1 MQGCH
6 IFQFV
11 RFLVCRIFISPC
23 IAWSFD
29 FFQGCQIENLKEVD
43 RCQNQY
49 MMLLFRYQNQ
59 AIWLCICICI
69 CTVTQLTSFC
79 ICIPIVSTSTSQHW
93 PYWFAGT
100 CRRSTVR
107 RRCTATSP
115 RSWPSS
121 STCWPTATN
130 SPASASRKPS
140 INRVMK
146 KTLPAWKW
154 YLRLP
159 ACPQALMSGRKWP
172 EDRYRVYL
180 YIVDRL
186 TKPFDGRPINSHIY
200 IVMYHPQP
208 PSTPSRHTVLVS

>member
-1 MQGCH
+1 MPHLSSAGM
-6 IFQFV
+6 
-11 RFLVCRIFISPC
+11 
-23 IAWSFD
+23 SF
-29 FFQGCQIENLKEVD
+29 FSVCQIS
-43 RCQNQY
+43 C
-49 MMLLFRYQNQ
+49 LLDFYIAVHCLILWLFCRDVRSRTWRKWIG
-59 AIWLCICICI
+59 ARISTWCFSSGIWLCICICI
-69 CTVTQLTSFC
+69 CTVTQLTSLC
-79 ICIPIVSTSTSQHW
+79 ICIPIASTSKSQLW
-93 PYWFAGT
+93 PDFFAGT
-100 CRRSTVR
+100 CRRSTAR
-107 RRCTATSP
+107 RRCMATSP

-200 IVMYHPQP
+200 IVMYHHPAPQ
-208 PSTPSRHTVLVS
+208 TPLATLS

>member
-1 MQGCH
+1 MSY

-11 RFLVCRIFISPC
+11 RFLVYRIFTSPC

-29 FFQGCQIENLKEVD
+29 FLQGCQIENLKEVD

-49 MMLLFRYQNQ
+49 MMLLFRYPDQRIRLCN
-59 AIWLCICICI
+59 CICIS
-69 CTVTQLTSFC
+69 TVDQVTSLWC
-79 ICIPIVSTSTSQHW
+79 ICIPIVSTNTSQLW
-93 PYWFAGT
+93 LVWFAGT

-200 IVMYHPQP
+200 IVMYPPQP
-208 PSTPSRHTVLVS
+208 PSTPPRHTVLVS